1 MNPLSYDVVDGIK
14 HYKLFINGTW
24 TASSRNA
31 LLDVSNPATGE
42 VFARVHQAG
51 TEEIEAAIATSHRA
65 SEIWGCTLVA
75 ERETTLLKIGEVIA
89 DRTDEIRDLLIEE
102 CGSVHGKALWEIGY
116 VLDAIRSAAGD
127 ARHVMGETMPMTTPG
142 QISISVRKPLGVI
155 AGISPF
161 NSPFLL
167 AMKKIVYALATG
179 NTFILKPSEETP
191 ISGLILGDLLQEAG
205 VPDGVLNVIPG
216 VPAEVGDRLLAD
228 PRVRMIT
235 FTGSTRTGRHLAV
248 EAARHLKKFTLEM
261 GGKSPLV
268 VLRDADLPYAVD
280 AAAFGVFLH
289 QGQVCMANSKVI
301 VEAPLYPAFR
311 DAFVAKAE
319 TLKIGDP
326 HDPDTVIGPLIRS
339 RQCDFIDGQ
348 IVDAVERGA
357 TVLTGGTHDGR
368 FYAPTVLE
376 GVTPDMRI
384 YYEESFGPVVSL
396 LTAPDSETALEIAND
411 TEYGLSAALI
421 TNDMQKALDLSL
433 RMDAGMVHINNCT
446 ISDEPHVPFGG
457 VKNSGF
463 GREGGRYSLEEL
475 TEVKWVTLQ
484 MGKREFPF

>member
-205 VPDGVLNVIPG
+205 VP
-216 VPAEVGDRLLAD
+216 EV
-228 PRVRMIT
+228 
-235 FTGSTRTGRHLAV
+235 
-248 EAARHLKKFTLEM
+248 
-261 GGKSPLV
+261 
-268 VLRDADLPYAVD
+268 
-280 AAAFGVFLH
+280 
-289 QGQVCMANSKVI
+289 C
-301 VEAPLYPAFR
+301 
-311 DAFVAKAE
+311 
-319 TLKIGDP
+319 
-326 HDPDTVIGPLIRS
+326 
-339 RQCDFIDGQ
+339 
-348 IVDAVERGA
+348 
-357 TVLTGGTHDGR
+357 
-368 FYAPTVLE
+368 
-376 GVTPDMRI
+376 
-384 YYEESFGPVVSL
+384 
-396 LTAPDSETALEIAND
+396 
-411 TEYGLSAALI
+411 
-421 TNDMQKALDLSL
+421 
-433 RMDAGMVHINNCT
+433 
-446 ISDEPHVPFGG
+446 
-457 VKNSGF
+457 
-463 GREGGRYSLEEL
+463 
-475 TEVKWVTLQ
+475 
-484 MGKREFPF
+484 